1 MLLVLKRL
9 LSSYFLRNGRVCV
22 WRTPREA
29 YDPDCIISTV
39 KHEGGSVMIK
49 AEIYWFSFALLI
61 ALNGRQVSRHS
72 Q

>member
-1 MLLVLKRL
+1 MFVSL
-9 LSSYFLRNGRVCV
+9 
-22 WRTPREA
+22 RTPREA

-39 KHEGGSVMIK
+39 KNEGRSVMIK
-49 AEIYWFSFALLI
+49 AEIYWFSFALVI